1 MLRNDIENGVL
12 SLSIVFFSCRRR
24 VIQKQTYTM
33 FNNSSSN
40 NRSTTGAGSGYE
52 FSVNDVC
59 DRLEKEFSHMQ
70 TERAQLR
77 IECEKLNAE
86 KNEAQRQY
94 CLYYEMAYRLSYE
107 MHRQTEISKRL
118 MALLHQIIP
127 YLTPDQQA
135 HALTALE
142 RAKQVTAND
151 LNR

>member
-1 MLRNDIENGVL
+1 
-12 SLSIVFFSCRRR
+12 
-24 VIQKQTYTM
+24 M
-33 FNNSSSN
+33 FNNSNSN
-40 NRSTTGAGSGYE
+40 NRSTTSGSSGYE

-70 TERAQLR
+70 SERAQLR
-77 IECEKLNAE
+77 VEFEKLNAE
-86 KNEAQRQY
+86 KNEIQRQY

-107 MHRQTEISKRL
+107 MHKQNEISKRL
-118 MALLHQIIP
+118 IALLHQIIP

-142 RAKQVTAND
+142 RAKQVSVND

>member
-1 MLRNDIENGVL
+1 MN
-12 SLSIVFFSCRRR
+12 
-24 VIQKQTYTM
+24 M
-33 FNNSSSN
+33 FNNSSN
-40 NRSTTGAGSGYE
+40 NRSTTGAGGGYE

-70 TERAQLR
+70 SERAQLR

-107 MHRQTEISKRL
+107 MHRQTEVTKRL
-118 MALLHQIIP
+118 VALLHQIIP
-127 YLTPDQQA
+127 YLTPEQQA
-135 HALTALE
+135 HALPALE
-142 RAKQVTAND
+142 RAKQVSMND